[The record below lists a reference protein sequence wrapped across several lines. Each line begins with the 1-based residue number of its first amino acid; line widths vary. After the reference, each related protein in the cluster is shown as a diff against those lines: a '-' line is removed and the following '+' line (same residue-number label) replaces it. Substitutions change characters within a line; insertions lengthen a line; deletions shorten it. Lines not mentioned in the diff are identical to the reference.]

1 MIDQQVLI
9 DWDEISKQM
18 SSKAVGRR
26 IYKIR
31 SGNGMSMEY
40 LAGKIDKSRSTV
52 SRIERGTQELTL
64 EQLFSIAETLNV
76 SHFDLLSD

>member
-31 SGNGMSMEY
+31 SDNGMSMEY